1 MFLKISLD
9 APPVTLP
16 GSACKIPTTILL
28 FGVGGKVCGAI
39 TDKIIG
45 LDEVLKSVTNGIIN
59 DKLSVLKKR

>member
-1 MFLKISLD
+1 MFLKISTHVLP
-9 APPVTLP
+9 ATMP

>member
-1 MFLKISLD
+1 M
-9 APPVTLP
+9 P